1 MKEEPVTTPTLIT
14 NQTLEAKKVNIN
26 ILFTDFWFRVPAYQ
40 RSYVWGEEQVT
51 ELIDDLM
58 DALKEN
64 PNKEYFLG
72 SLVLQKFGAN
82 SNGLTFACYDI
93 LDGQQRLTTL
103 FLLLAVLR
111 DLQIDELL
119 TDNIKNAIYQE
130 EDPYKGLP
138 RRLRIE
144 FLIRDKVEGFIQD
157 YLKKKGGTSNTKG
170 LREAQD
176 SESISIAQ
184 MASNVLLIRNLLQK
198 SDKALLKQFAIF
210 LFNKVNFIYVSAG
223 TLDDA
228 FKLFTILNSRGIPLT
243 TSDILKSI
251 NIGEIAEEQTRKKY
265 AQGWEELESR
275 YGREQF
281 DRFLGYIRSI
291 VAKEKSRDNL
301 LEEFEKLYKKGKL
314 KKGSETLKLIADC
327 EKIHRK
333 YLQGQSFLVNENY
346 QLSNLLNIMDRGIK
360 SKEWVAPFLAYCH
373 KFKDAD
379 LLVFVERLESKIFAN
394 MLLRLTPTQKRSS
407 MYAILKAIGRS
418 KTPKELF
425 AHKSVFFYDK
435 KAVGRRLN
443 DPVFGT
449 GFCRYLLL
457 KIEYILK
464 DPSEAFPAFN
474 NMSIEHILPQRLGR
488 QSQWR
493 KDFTPD
499 QSFYWRNRIANL
511 VLLSRRKNTRLA
523 NKDFADKKKEYFK
536 SSINTF
542 PNVNRV
548 LQYKKWIPANLE
560 KRQKKLI
567 EFLLERF
574 K

>member
-1 MKEEPVTTPTLIT
+1 MKEPVTIPTPIT

-26 ILFTDFWFRVPAYQ
+26 ILFSDFWFRVPAYQ

-64 PNKEYFLG
+64 PHKEYFLG
-72 SLVLQKFGAN
+72 SLVLQRFEAVAN
-82 SNGLTFACYDI
+82 GVPFACYDI
-93 LDGQQRLTTL
+93 LDGQHRLTTL

-111 DLQIDELL
+111 DLKIDEQL

-144 FLIRDKVEGFIQD
+144 FLIRDKVEGFIQT
-157 YLKKKGGTSNTKG
+157 YLKQKGGTRNIAG
-170 LREAQD
+170 LKEAQK

-184 MASNVLLIRNLLQK
+184 MANNILIIRNLFQK
-198 SDKALLKQFAIF
+198 LDKEILKQFAIF

-251 NIGEIAEEQTRKKY
+251 NIGEISKEETRKKY

-291 VAKEKSRDNL
+291 VAKEKAKENL
-301 LEEFEKLYKKGKL
+301 LEEFEKIYKQGKL
-314 KKGSETLKLIADC
+314 KKGAETLQLIANC

-333 YLQGQSFLVNENY
+333 YLQRQPFLHKENY
-346 QLSNLLNIMDRGIK
+346 QLFNLLSIMDLGIK
-360 SKEWVAPFLAYCH
+360 SKEWVAPFLAYYH
-373 KFKDAD
+373 KFQDAD
-379 LLVFVERLESKIFAN
+379 LLIFVERLESKVFADI
-394 MLLRLTPTQKRSS
+394 LLRLTPTQKRSS

-418 KTPKELF
+418 KTPKELQ
-425 AHKSVFFYDK
+425 AHKNIFLYDK
-435 KAVGRRLN
+435 RAVGKRLN
-443 DPVFGT
+443 DSVFGT

-464 DPSEAFPAFN
+464 DSSESFPAFN
-474 NMSIEHILPQRLGR
+474 NMTIEHILPQKQNR

-523 NKDFADKKKEYFK
+523 NKDFTIKKKEYFQ

-548 LQYKKWIPANLE
+548 LHQYQQWTPAVLM

-567 EFLLERF
+567 ELLLERF